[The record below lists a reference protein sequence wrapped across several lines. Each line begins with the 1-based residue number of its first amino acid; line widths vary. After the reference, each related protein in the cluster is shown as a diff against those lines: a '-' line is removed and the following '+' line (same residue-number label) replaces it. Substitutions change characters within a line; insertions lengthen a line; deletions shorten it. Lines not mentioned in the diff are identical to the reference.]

1 MKFPSVTDSL
11 LLGRYTIEK
20 LAAAEEEND
29 SKQAK
34 QGE

>member
-1 MKFPSVTDSL
+1 MKFPSATDSL
-11 LLGRYTIEK
+11 LLGKYTIEK

-34 QGE
+34 ADE